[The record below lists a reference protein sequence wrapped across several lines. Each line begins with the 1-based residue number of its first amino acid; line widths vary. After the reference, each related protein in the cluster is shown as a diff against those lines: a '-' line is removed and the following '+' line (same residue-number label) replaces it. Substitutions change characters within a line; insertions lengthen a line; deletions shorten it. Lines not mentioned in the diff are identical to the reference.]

1 MMSSKWKILW
11 KENVKG
17 LEEVQK
23 SLARIGSNI
32 HKILT
37 RHIIKICLHHYCYTT
52 TLCDG
57 LYLMQDLL
65 EIA

>member
-1 MMSSKWKILW
+1 M
-11 KENVKG
+11 ENVNR

-23 SLARIGSNI
+23 TLVGIDSTLE
-32 HKILT
+32 KIDT

-52 TLCDG
+52 ILHDG

-65 EIA
+65 EKA